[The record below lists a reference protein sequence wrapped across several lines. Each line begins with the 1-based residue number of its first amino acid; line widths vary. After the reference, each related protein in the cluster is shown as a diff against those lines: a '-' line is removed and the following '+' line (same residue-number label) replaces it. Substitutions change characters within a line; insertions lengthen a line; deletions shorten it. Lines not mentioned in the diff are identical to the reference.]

1 MRVGLDAGDAPEAR
15 KWRQPSAQSVR
26 HGGGN
31 ERRRYRRRHRQAA
44 DAAAIG
50 ADCIPCPVGRGGRL
64 ISDNAMTNNVIGL
77 RDGIGR
83 RAGGTKIRD
92 QAGERNGISGGQRND
107 ALP

>member
-1 MRVGLDAGDAPEAR
+1 MGEGAEPGHENLRNHKRRCTGRDRCGYR
-15 KWRQPSAQSVR
+15 
-26 HGGGN
+26 GG
-31 ERRRYRRRHRQAA
+31 AA

-50 ADCIPCPVGRGGRL
+50 ANCIPCSIGRGSRL

-83 RAGGTKIRD
+83 LARGAEIRD
-92 QAGERNGISGGQRND
+92 QAGKRDRISGGQRND